1 MAAKM
6 KPSEWAKHKQDEA
19 KDGETA
25 YRYHQLAEYWRGRGL

>member
-1 MAAKM
+1 M
-6 KPSEWAKHKQDEA
+6 KPSEWCQRQQDKA